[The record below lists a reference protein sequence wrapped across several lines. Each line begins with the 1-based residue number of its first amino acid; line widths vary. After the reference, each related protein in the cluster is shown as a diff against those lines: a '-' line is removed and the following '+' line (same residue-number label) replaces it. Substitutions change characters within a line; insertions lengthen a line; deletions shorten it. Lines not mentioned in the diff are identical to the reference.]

1 MGQVSTKAIVA
12 GVAGALGVVATTQ
25 VPMVQAAVDQLA
37 NITTDSEHVATTH
50 EASAVL
56 TNDDKQV
63 TTKSDVVRDKV
74 LATSPRFLCVQ
85 LLMLHQ

>member
-37 NITTDSEHVATTH
+37 SITTDSEHVATTH

-56 TNDDKQV
+56 TDED
-63 TTKSDVVRDKV
+63 
-74 LATSPRFLCVQ
+74 
-85 LLMLHQ
+85 